1 MHWMHRCA
9 ENKCALSKR
18 LKLSPPTSGLRK
30 LSVPDWRTSHREDQ
44 TGSATTAV
52 RWEVDDWR
60 ITDAVVTQRRRLAD
74 SARTGIEAFPRLTPS
89 LENTH
94 DLRHKSRSP
103 PNAGAP
109 EFHDER
115 IFLKFP
121 LQWTL
126 GHTATDQT
134 LECSNA
140 TLQLR
145 FKSWSFHF
153 MWQYTGLQQLL
164 MSVRVVRCPVL
175 PFVNG
180 QFEFWRCVWL
190 KNKHFWSQRQ
200 NSKWL

>member
-126 GHTATDQT
+126 GHTATVQT
-134 LECSNA
+134 QHYNFGLNPGLFISCGNTQAYSSCWCR
-140 TLQLR
+140 LGLLDVR
-145 FKSWSFHF
+145 FYRLWTDSSSF
-153 MWQYTGLQQLL
+153 GDV
-164 MSVRVVRCPVL
+164 S
-175 PFVNG
+175 G
-180 QFEFWRCVWL
+180 
-190 KNKHFWSQRQ
+190 
-200 NSKWL
+200 